1 MIYWVGRS
9 IKMVT
14 VKKRRLS
21 QINILQGK
29 PSYVIKM
36 LYNTAICAKRPFLSV
51 SIIHV
56 WLH

>member
-1 MIYWVGRS
+1 
-9 IKMVT
+9 MVT

-36 LYNTAICAKRPFLSV
+36 LYNTVICAKRPFLSV

-56 WLH
+56 